1 MKHLRGCPAPALA
14 IVERFWYDLAGGLS
28 MGVSS
33 STRRVVV
40 IDGRRTPFCRS
51 GTAFADLRSYD
62 LGRMAV
68 SALLQKTAIDPEAVD
83 LLVMGTV
90 IADPSTSNLGRE
102 VVLGT
107 QLPSS
112 CPAHTC
118 SVACVSSL
126 QSFLDCARAI
136 RCGDAD
142 VAIAAGAE
150 TLSDAPIR
158 YRRSVRKRLIAAQK
172 ARGPGDYLKLLK
184 GLGPTDLLP
193 EPVALAEFSTGE
205 VMGENCERLAKRYG
219 ITREEQDEYAM
230 TSHRRAAAATANGHL
245 ERQIAPAYPPPRFEG
260 VSVDNGVRGDTTME
274 KLAKLRPAFDRKLGT
289 ITAGNASYLTD
300 GGAAVLLASEEAAQR
315 LGLQPIAVLKGSAV
329 AALDPLEEL
338 LLGPAMTVPMALDSA
353 GLELTEIEVVELHEA
368 FAAQVLAVLKVLDDE
383 EFCRE
388 RLRRA
393 RPVGKID
400 RERLNTWGG
409 SASLG
414 HPFGATG
421 ARLITNCCHR
431 LEAEDARFGLVSACA
446 AGAIGIGLVFERM

>member
-1 MKHLRGCPAPALA
+1 M
-14 IVERFWYDLAGGLS
+14 DNS
-28 MGVSS
+28 TSS
-33 STRRVVV
+33 RRVVV

-68 SALLQKTAIDPEAVD
+68 SGLLHATTVDPHAVD

-90 IADPSTSNLGRE
+90 IAEPATSNLGRE

-107 QLPSS
+107 QLPDS

-126 QSFLDCARAI
+126 QSFIDCARAI
-136 RCGDAD
+136 AVGDAD

-172 ARGPGDYLKLLK
+172 ARGPGDYLKLLR

-205 VMGENCERLAKRYG
+205 IMGENCERLAKRFG

-230 TSHRRAAAATANGHL
+230 TSHHRAAAAAAAGHFK
-245 ERQIAPAYPPPRFEG
+245 RQIVPSFPPPRFKG
-260 VSVDNGVRGDTTME
+260 VSSDNGVRGDTTME
-274 KLAKLRPAFDRKLGT
+274 KLAKLKPVFDRRFGT

-300 GGAAVLLASEEAAQR
+300 GGSAVLLASEKAAQR
-315 LGLQPIAVLKGSAV
+315 LGLEPIAVLRGSAV

-338 LLGPAMTVPMALDSA
+338 LLGPAMTVPKVLDAA
-353 GLELTEIEVVELHEA
+353 GLGLDDVEVVELHEA

-383 EFCRE
+383 EFCRD
-388 RLRRA
+388 RLGRDGA
-393 RPVGKID
+393 VGAID
-400 RERLNTWGG
+400 RDRLNTWGG
-409 SASLG
+409 STSVG

-421 ARLITNCCHR
+421 ARLIANCCQR
-431 LEAEDARFGLVSACA
+431 LEAEDARYGLVAACA
-446 AGAIGIGLVFERM
+446 AGAIGIGLVFEKL

>member
-1 MKHLRGCPAPALA
+1 MNNSNPSRK
-14 IVERFWYDLAGGLS
+14 
-28 MGVSS
+28 
-33 STRRVVV
+33 VVV
-40 IDGRRTPFCRS
+40 VDGCRTPFCRS
-51 GTAFADLRSYD
+51 GTSFTDLRSYD

-68 SALLQKTAIDPEAVD
+68 SGLIHRTGIDPKAVD

-90 IADPSTSNLGRE
+90 IADPATSNLGRE
-102 VVLGT
+102 VVLGS
-107 QLPSS
+107 QLPDS
-112 CPAHTC
+112 CPAYTC

-136 RCGDAD
+136 QTGDAE

-158 YRRSVRKRLIAAQK
+158 YRRSVRKRLIAAQR

-184 GLGPTDLLP
+184 GLRPTDLLP

-205 VMGENCERLAKRYG
+205 IMGENCERLAKRLG
-219 ITREEQDEYAM
+219 ITREAQDEYAVM
-230 TSHRRAAAATANGHL
+230 SHHRAAAAAADGRL
-245 ERQIAPAYPPPRFEG
+245 ERQIVPAFPPPRYKA
-260 VSVDNGVRGDTTME
+260 VSTDNGVRGDTSME
-274 KLAKLRPAFDRKLGT
+274 KLSKLKPAFDRKLGT

-300 GGAAVLLASEEAAQR
+300 GGSAVLLASEEAASR
-315 LGLQPIAVLKGSAV
+315 LGFEPIATLKGSAV

-338 LLGPAMTVPMALDSA
+338 LLGPAMTIPRALDAA
-353 GLELTEIEVVELHEA
+353 GLELGEVEVVELHEA

-383 EFCRE
+383 QFCRE
-388 RLRRA
+388 RLGRDRA
-393 RPVGKID
+393 VGAVD
-400 RERLNTWGG
+400 RERLNAWGG

-431 LEAEDARFGLVSACA
+431 MEAEDARYGLIAACA
-446 AGAIGIGLVFERM
+446 AGAIGIGLVFERLDGRG

>member
-1 MKHLRGCPAPALA
+1 MNNL
-14 IVERFWYDLAGGLS
+14 E
-28 MGVSS
+28 SS
-33 STRRVVV
+33 RRVVV
-40 IDGRRTPFCRS
+40 IDGCRTPFCRS
-51 GTAFADLRSYD
+51 GTEFTDVRSYD

-68 SALLQKTAIDPEAVD
+68 SGLIHRTGIPPEAID

-90 IADPSTSNLGRE
+90 IQDPATSNLGRE
-102 VVLGT
+102 VVLGS
-107 QLPSS
+107 QLPDS
-112 CPAHTC
+112 CPATTC

-136 RCGDAD
+136 QTGDAE

-172 ARGPGDYLKLLK
+172 ARGPGDYLKLLR
-184 GLGPTDLLP
+184 GLGPMDLLP

-205 VMGENCERLAKRYG
+205 VMGENCERLAKRFG
-219 ITREEQDEYAM
+219 ITREEQDDYAM
-230 TSHRRAAAATANGHL
+230 TSHHRAAAATADGRL
-245 ERQIAPAYPPPRFEG
+245 ARQIVPAYPPPRYRG
-260 VSVDNGVRGDTTME
+260 VGTDNGVRGDTSME
-274 KLAKLRPAFDRKLGT
+274 KLAKLKPAFDRKFGT
-289 ITAGNASYLTD
+289 VTAGNSSYLTD
-300 GGAAVLLASEEAAQR
+300 GGSSVLLASEAAAER
-315 LGLQPIAVLKGSAV
+315 LGLAPLAVLRSSAI

-338 LLGPAMTVPMALDSA
+338 LLGPAMTVPMALDRA
-353 GLELTEIEVVELHEA
+353 GLELGEVDVIELHEA

-388 RLRRA
+388 RLGRDTA
-393 RPVGKID
+393 VGAID
-400 RERLNTWGG
+400 RDRLNAWGG

-431 LEAEDARFGLVSACA
+431 LEAEEARYGLVAACA
-446 AGAIGIGLVFERM
+446 AGAIGIGLVFERLGGKG

>member
-1 MKHLRGCPAPALA
+1 MSAL
-14 IVERFWYDLAGGLS
+14 WYHRLGSLS
-28 MGVSS
+28 MDNLSS
-33 STRRVVV
+33 SRRVVV

-68 SALLQKTAIDPEAVD
+68 SGLLHTTKIDPEAVD

-90 IADPSTSNLGRE
+90 IADPATSNLGRE

-107 QLPSS
+107 QLPDS

-126 QSFLDCARAI
+126 QSFVDCARAI
-136 RCGDAD
+136 AVGDAD

-158 YRRSVRKRLIAAQK
+158 YRRSVRKRLIASQR

-205 VMGENCERLAKRYG
+205 IMGENCERLAKRFG
-219 ITREEQDEYAM
+219 ITRQAQDEYAM
-230 TSHRRAAAATANGHL
+230 TSHHRAAAAAADGHL
-245 ERQIAPAYPPPRFEG
+245 DRQITPAFPPPKFKG
-260 VSVDNGVRGDTTME
+260 VRTDNGVRGDTTME
-274 KLAKLRPAFDRKLGT
+274 KLAKLRPAFDRRFGT

-300 GGAAVLLASEEAAQR
+300 GGAAVLLASEEAARR
-315 LGLQPIAVLKGSAV
+315 LGLQPLAVLKATAV

-338 LLGPAMTVPMALDSA
+338 LLGPALTVPKVLDAA
-353 GLELTEIEVVELHEA
+353 GLGLEEVEVVELHEA
-368 FAAQVLAVLKVLDDE
+368 FAAQVLAVLEALGDE
-383 EFCRE
+383 TFCRE
-388 RLRRA
+388 RLGREG
-393 RPVGKID
+393 PVGRID
-400 RERLNTWGG
+400 RARLNTWGG

-431 LEAEDARFGLVSACA
+431 LEAEDARFGLVAACA
-446 AGAIGIGLVFERM
+446 AGAIGIGLVLERA